1 MRAHRRGTATLTR
14 GEGHIS
20 PVPPRHVYVHVPF
33 CARRC
38 VYCDF
43 SIAVRRDVPVD
54 EYVTSVER
62 ELAIRFAESGP
73 WRASTLYLGGGTP
86 SRLGASGVSRLLETL
101 TKRIDVAPDPEV
113 TLEANPD
120 DVTADAAHA
129 WRDAGVNRLSLGAQ
143 SFDDGVL
150 RWMHRT
156 HDSAQISRAV
166 DAARLAGIDD
176 VSVDLIFS
184 LPESVP
190 RSWRSDLERAL
201 ALEPT
206 HVSLYGLTVEPHTPL
221 GRWRQRGEVQES
233 PDERYETEF
242 LVAHDVLT
250 AAGFDHY
257 EVSNFG
263 RPGHRARHNS
273 SYWERTPY
281 AGLGPSSHEF
291 DGAERRWNHGAYA
304 EWCRRVAEG
313 SDPVAGRET
322 LTPDE
327 ESAEQVYLGLRTTN
341 GLDLASHEAA
351 RVSAWIHEKWAQL
364 DGTNR
369 IVLTPLGWLRLD
381 ALAADLTVGRSRY
394 YV

>member
-1 MRAHRRGTATLTR
+1 M
-14 GEGHIS
+14 
-20 PVPPRHVYVHVPF
+20 
-33 CARRC
+33 
-38 VYCDF
+38 
-43 SIAVRRDVPVD
+43 
-54 EYVTSVER
+54 
-62 ELAIRFAESGP
+62 
-73 WRASTLYLGGGTP
+73 
-86 SRLGASGVSRLLETL
+86 LETL
-101 TKRIDVAPDPEV
+101 TKRIDVAPDAEV

-120 DVTADAAHA
+120 DVTAGAARA

-143 SFDDGVL
+143 SFDDDVL

-156 HDSAQISRAV
+156 HDSTQISRAV

-190 RSWRSDLERAL
+190 RSWHSDLERAL

-233 PDERYETEF
+233 PDERYEAEF
-242 LVAHDVLT
+242 LMAHDVLT

-263 RPGHRARHNS
+263 RPGRRARHNS

-291 DGAERRWNHGAYA
+291 DGARAPLESRGL
-304 EWCRRVAEG
+304 RRVVP
-313 SDPVAGRET
+313 SRGRGVG
-322 LTPDE
+322 P
-327 ESAEQVYLGLRTTN
+327 G
-341 GLDLASHEAA
+341 G
-351 RVSAWIHEKWAQL
+351 
-364 DGTNR
+364 GTR
-369 IVLTPLGWLRLD
+369 DR
-381 ALAADLTVGRSRY
+381 
-394 YV
+394 